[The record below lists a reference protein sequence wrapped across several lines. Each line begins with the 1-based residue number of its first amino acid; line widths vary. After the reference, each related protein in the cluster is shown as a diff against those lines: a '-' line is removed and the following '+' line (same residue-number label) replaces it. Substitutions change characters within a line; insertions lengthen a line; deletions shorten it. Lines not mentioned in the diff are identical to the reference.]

1 MSVLLYM
8 IAAAL
13 GITVLAC
20 AGFLWALHSGQFE
33 DPAGASWRALNDQD
47 RPDCDSR

>member
-13 GITVLAC
+13 GLAILAL

-33 DPAGASWRALNDQD
+33 DPAGASWRALNDEQD
-47 RPDCDSR
+47 PSPD